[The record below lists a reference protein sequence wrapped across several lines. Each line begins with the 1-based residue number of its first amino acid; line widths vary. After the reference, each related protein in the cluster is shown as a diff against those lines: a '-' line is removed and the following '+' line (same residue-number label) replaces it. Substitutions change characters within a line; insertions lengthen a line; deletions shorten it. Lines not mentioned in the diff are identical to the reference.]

1 LKVTIKV
8 TYKKTPFLENFFR
21 ATQLCDFWIP
31 VGIYTELVSVRETI
45 GGIPRE
51 VGEPEKK

>member
-1 LKVTIKV
+1 MFESY
-8 TYKKTPFLENFFR
+8 YKSNIQKNSILENFFR

-31 VGIYTELVSVRETI
+31 VGIYAEFVSVWETI

-51 VGEPEKK
+51 IGEPEL